1 MLLEQNAI
9 RQKHIL
15 KIILKL
21 KAYSIDQ
28 KFNDFFL
35 KILCTVGF
43 PLFMSNSAVA
53 KEEEGE
59 EDLGGGGKLHNRDF
73 IDPSKIFNVCVI
85 TCKQLHL

>member
-1 MLLEQNAI
+1 MIWQTSENDILDWRSSLTSSLLMLLEQNAI
-9 RQKHIL
+9 RQKKKL

-21 KAYSIDQ
+21 KACSIGPNF
-28 KFNDFFL
+28 KKMFL

-59 EDLGGGGKLHNRDF
+59 EDLGR
-73 IDPSKIFNVCVI
+73 
-85 TCKQLHL
+85 